1 MLSINAA
8 LPFAQAQREVKSI
21 TKLKKLKEV
30 TNSGKRRR
38 KKIAASKTL

>member
-1 MLSINAA
+1 MPRFRLRKRNGKLKA
-8 LPFAQAQREVKSI
+8 I

-30 TNSGKRRR
+30 TNSGKRCR